1 MATSKKPPRRTVL
14 VPLVLQIA
22 GSGLVTLALGM
33 VAIPVGVAFAGVA
46 CLAFGIAAE
55 RGN

>member
-1 MATSKKPPRRTVL
+1 MATSKKTPRRTML
-14 VPLVLQIA
+14 VPLVLQVA
-22 GSGLVTLALGM
+22 GSGLVTVALGM
-33 VAIPVGVAFAGVA
+33 VAVPVGVAFAGVA